1 MTYIDGFVI
10 PVKTVNKTAFLHH
23 ARTVD
28 IFFIDYGALRVV
40 ECWQNEGP
48 DDALA
53 EFKRAV
59 AAEDDESIVFSWIEW
74 PDKATRDAGYEA
86 MESNE
91 AMNAQPMPF
100 DGKRM
105 IYAGFE
111 AVVDQHWKRDG
122 LSYVDGYIG
131 PVADGKKDAYIAM
144 SEETAAVYRDNGAL
158 FDIESWGDD
167 VPEGK
172 VTDFRRAAKLEAGE
186 TVAFAVVG
194 WPDKA
199 TRDAAWD
206 EMMKM
211 PPPAEMPFDMTR
223 VMMGSFTVIFDT
235 QEV

>member
-10 PVKTVNKTAFLHH
+10 PVKTTSKTVF
-23 ARTVD
+23 VD
-28 IFFIDYGALRVV
+28 YACAADRCFIDYGARRVA
-40 ECWQNEGP
+40 ECWQG
-48 DDALA
+48 DLTDGALA
-53 EFKRAV
+53 DFKRAV

-86 MESNE
+86 MSSNE
-91 AMNAQPMPF
+91 AINALPMPF

-111 AVVDQHWKRDG
+111 AVVDEHWAQGG
-122 LSYVDGYIG
+122 LGYVDGYIG
-131 PVADGKKDAYIAM
+131 PVADGKKGAYIAI
-144 SEETAAVYRDNGAL
+144 SQETALVYRDNGAL

-172 VTDFRRAAKLEAGE
+172 LTDFRRAAKREAGE

-199 TRDAAWD
+199 TRDAAWG

-211 PPPAEMPFDMTR
+211 PPPAEMPFDITR
-223 VMMGSFTVIFDT
+223 VMMAGFEPIVIL
-235 QEV
+235 E